1 MYTLYTI
8 RIVITLPPLTFHVH
22 IIYHSNSYYTATSHF
37 PRALYI
43 PFKWLLHCHLSLST
57 CTLYTIQMVIT
68 LPPLT
73 FHVHIIY
80 HSNGY
85 YTATSHF
92 PHTHYIPFKW
102 LLHCHL
108 SLSTCTLY
116 TIQMVIT
123 LPPLTFHVHIIYH
136 SNGYYTAT
144 SHFPRAH
151 YIPFK
156 WLLHCHLSLSTCTL
170 YTIQMVITL
179 PPLTFHV
186 HIIYHSNGY
195 YTASTYT
202 LYTIQIVIT
211 RPPLTFHVHII
222 YHSNSYYTA
231 TAHFPRTHYI
241 PFKWLL
247 HCHLSLSTCTLY
259 TIQIVITLP
268 PLTFHVHIIYH
279 SNGYYTATS
288 HFPRAHY
295 IPFK

>member
-1 MYTLYTI
+1 M
-8 RIVITLPPLTFHVH
+8 H
-22 IIYHSNSYYTATSHF
+22 IIYHSNSYYTATLTFHVYIIYHSNGYYTATAHF
-37 PRALYI
+37 PRAHYI

-57 CTLYTIQMVIT
+57 CILYTIQMVIT

-108 SLSTCTLY
+108 SLSTYTLY

-123 LPPLTFHVHIIYH
+123 LP
-136 SNGYYTAT
+136 
-144 SHFPRAH
+144 
-151 YIPFK
+151 
-156 WLLHCHLSLSTCTL
+156 
-170 YTIQMVITL
+170 
-179 PPLTFHV
+179 
-186 HIIYHSNGY
+186 
-195 YTASTYT
+195 
-202 LYTIQIVIT
+202 
-211 RPPLTFHVHII
+211 
-222 YHSNSYYTA
+222 
-231 TAHFPRTHYI
+231 
-241 PFKWLL
+241 
-247 HCHLSLSTCTLY
+247 LSTCTLY

-288 HFPRAHY
+288 HFPRTHY